1 VTEPDPMLRR
11 IERRAVVSCAIMA
24 LGAWAIARGRVDA
37 PLGVVGGG
45 ALVWISY
52 RGIKSGVDALAERT
66 SSRVRVAVGL
76 VKFFTRYGILAVAA
90 YVIMARLRTPPL
102 AVFGGASSLVVAVMI
117 EAFRKKPPHNV
128 D

>member
-1 VTEPDPMLRR
+1 MIEPDPMLRR
-11 IERRAVVSCAIMA
+11 IERRAMLACAIMA

-37 PLGVVGGG
+37 PLGVLGGG

-52 RGIKSGVDALAERT
+52 RGIKSGVDALGDRT
-66 SSRVRVAVGL
+66 TSRVRVAVGL

-90 YVIMARLRTPPL
+90 YVIMARLRMPPL

>member
-1 VTEPDPMLRR
+1 MLRR
-11 IERRAVVSCAIMA
+11 IDRRAMLSCAIMA

-37 PLGVVGGG
+37 PLGVLGGG

-52 RGIKSGVDALAERT
+52 RGIKSGVDALGDRT
-66 SSRVRVAVGL
+66 TSRVRVAVGL

-90 YVIMARLRTPPL
+90 YVIMARLRMPPL

>member
-1 VTEPDPMLRR
+1 MLRR
-11 IERRAVVSCAIMA
+11 IERRAMLSCAIMA

-37 PLGVVGGG
+37 PLGVLGGG

-52 RGIKSGVDALAERT
+52 RGIKSGVDALGDRT
-66 SSRVRVAVGL
+66 TSRVRVAVGL

-90 YVIMARLRTPPL
+90 YVIMARLRMPPL